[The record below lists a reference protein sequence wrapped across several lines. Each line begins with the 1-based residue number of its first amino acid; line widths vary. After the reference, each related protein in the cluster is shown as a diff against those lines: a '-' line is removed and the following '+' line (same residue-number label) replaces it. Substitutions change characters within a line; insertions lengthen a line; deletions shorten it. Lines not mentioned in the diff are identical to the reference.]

1 MTAVFSI
8 GRTAFSAWV
17 PMLQRW
23 HGLVFRRRSSRLGTS
38 LAFQCLPMRQT
49 RLLPAT
55 KPVIFRLLPFFSAI
69 VLLVATAEGSRAQ
82 EVISGPP
89 VFRVGDVVRVSV
101 WNNLAG
107 GINPLLS
114 GDFPIGEDGTVIHPL
129 YRAIQI
135 AGMSLSQA
143 EAEFRR
149 VLMRFEGNPELVIEP
164 LFQVAVNGAVG
175 VPNIYA
181 LPPYATVAAAIAQ
194 AGGPLENADLR
205 RIRLLREGRETVL
218 DLRQPDSE
226 FANISVRSGD
236 HIIVETDVRIW
247 RDRIEPAI
255 RTVGSLASIAILF
268 IQLSDQFGQ
277 E

>member
-1 MTAVFSI
+1 
-8 GRTAFSAWV
+8 
-17 PMLQRW
+17 
-23 HGLVFRRRSSRLGTS
+23 
-38 LAFQCLPMRQT
+38 MRQT